1 MADCADANIA
11 SIRELAKTAD
21 AETLREIVN
30 LLCDRIE
37 TAQRLNEKVQ
47 RGLAAQK
54 THIEEAQREIRRLSE
69 VRRG

>member
-1 MADCADANIA
+1 MTCEEANIA

-21 AETLREIVN
+21 AETLREVVN

-37 TAQRLNEKVQ
+37 TAVHLNEKVQ
-47 RGLAAQK
+47 RGLAKQK
-54 THIEEAQREIRRLSE
+54 TSIEEAQREIRRLAE